1 MNLGGNSR
9 QRQREAE
16 LDRRV
21 KARERWE
28 ESEWVLDCL
37 RSKSGTTLKE
47 LSEEEIEDW
56 HRRVQRRP

>member
-1 MNLGGNSR
+1 MNLEGNSR

-47 LSEEEIEDW
+47 LSEKEIVEW
-56 HRRVQRRP
+56 HRSINHQP

>member
-1 MNLGGNSR
+1 MNLEGNSR
-9 QRQREAE
+9 QRQRECE

-28 ESEWVLDCL
+28 ESERVLGCL
-37 RSKSGTTLKE
+37 RSHSGTPLKE
-47 LSEEEIEDW
+47 LGEEEIEDW

>member
-1 MNLGGNSR
+1 MNLEGNSR

-28 ESEWVLDCL
+28 ESEWVLDSL

>member
-1 MNLGGNSR
+1 MNLEGNSR

>member
-1 MNLGGNSR
+1 MNAEPRNN
-9 QRQREAE
+9 QFEAE

-56 HRRVQRRP
+56 HLRVQRRP